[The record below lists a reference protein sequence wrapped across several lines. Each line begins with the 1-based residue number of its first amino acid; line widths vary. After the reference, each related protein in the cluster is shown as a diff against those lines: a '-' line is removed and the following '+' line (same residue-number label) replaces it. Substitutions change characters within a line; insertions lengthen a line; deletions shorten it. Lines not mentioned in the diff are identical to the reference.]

1 MPSRIPTSLRRYLSR
16 LPSDRYAWLVGFIYA
31 LLGFFYIF
39 VSDHVLALIVSD
51 PAQITWLQ
59 TLKGW
64 GFIVV
69 TCLLLAH
76 LVYHGRE
83 RARRAEAAA
92 RSSDTLYRQLI
103 ESTNDGV
110 WVVAVGGKTTYVN
123 DTMAQML
130 GEQPHTLVGRDVREF
145 ASHHLV
151 KFVKE
156 SLPGRPPADAL
167 RFECELHRCDGGT
180 ISAMVSATPLTDA
193 LGNLTGAMLMV
204 TDITS
209 RRNAEKTASRSLE
222 TQRLL
227 LNELDHRVRNNLSSL
242 ASLIDL
248 SRDASGNVREFAQL
262 MSGRV
267 QAMAKAHGLVGRVLQ
282 GELDLER
289 LMCEMLPG
297 PHHQRISCS
306 GPHVRVPATQTI
318 SLALV
323 VHELISRSER
333 TGALTSPG
341 GRIELRW
348 SAALR
353 EDRTVALDLTWQEFD
368 GPRSTSRPADGS
380 GRQAANREAA
390 ASDQL
395 VSGMVRSD
403 LRGEIFST
411 MTPTG
416 WLHHLRMVFDRPLPG
431 QESVP
436 EITTVKPPALA
447 SVRR

>member
-1 MPSRIPTSLRRYLSR
+1 MASRISTSLRRYLSR
-16 LPSDRYAWLVGFIYA
+16 LPSDRYAWLVGFTYA

-39 VSDHVLALIVSD
+39 VSDHVLALFISD
-51 PAQITWLQ
+51 PAQITRLQ

-64 GFIVV
+64 AFIVV

-92 RSSDTLYRQLI
+92 RSSDALFRQMI

-110 WVVAVGGKTTYVN
+110 WVVAVGGRITYVN

-130 GEQPHTLVGRDVREF
+130 GEQPHALLGRDVREF

-151 KFVKE
+151 QFVKE
-156 SLPGRPPADAL
+156 TLPGRPPDDAL
-167 RFECELHRCDGGT
+167 RFECELHRADGGT
-180 ISAMVSATPLTDA
+180 ICAMISATPLSDA
-193 LGNLTGAMLMV
+193 LGNLTGTMLMV

-209 RRNAEKTASRSLE
+209 RRNAEKAASRSLE

-248 SRDASGNVREFAQL
+248 SRDASGNVQEFAHL

-282 GELDLER
+282 GDLDIER
-289 LMCEMLPG
+289 LLCEMLPG
-297 PHHQRISCS
+297 PHRERISCN

-333 TGALTSPG
+333 TGALASPG

-353 EDRTVALDLTWQEFD
+353 EDRTLALDLTWQEFNGPQSASRSVD
-368 GPRSTSRPADGS
+368 GN
-380 GRQAANREAA
+380 GRQAANGEA

-411 MTPTG
+411 RTPTG

-436 EITTVKPPALA
+436 EITTIKPPTLA
-447 SVRR
+447 SARR